1 LIAQGDAPP
10 QKNGRNAA
18 KRRLADEYDAAQARG
33 EVSIGRPKSIP
44 GENTFTAT
52 VSDIGLTS
60 KDIFEARQIR
70 DAEKRRVW
78 AGHHAPRQGRLH
90 CARQARRDTLIGAR
104 SSALHRGEQLWD
116 GF

>member
-70 DAEKRRVW
+70 DAELAEGVGGAPCSTAGRR
-78 AGHHAPRQGRLH
+78 RLH
-90 CARQARRDTLIGAR
+90 CAGHLEVRD
-104 SSALHRGEQLWD
+104 
-116 GF
+116 